1 MDQSGYLE
9 LLTDY
14 FPDKELELFRTGLVD
29 EVVFALLQMS
39 ELDAL
44 RALAFVLLDGD
55 ENKYHGL
62 LTDGNLVHH
71 LTGAPCDCDVEDDDL
86 QFYEQV
92 QMWLKTTKGD
102 G

>member
-1 MDQSGYLE
+1 MDEQQYLE
-9 LLTDY
+9 LLKDY
-14 FPDKELELFRTGLVD
+14 FPDDELELVRSGVVD
-29 EVVFALLQMS
+29 EVVYVLLQFS
-39 ELDAL
+39 SLDAL
-44 RALAFVLLDGD
+44 RALAFVLLSGD

-71 LTGAPCDCDVEDDDL
+71 LAGAPCDCDVEDDDL

-92 QMWLKTTKGD
+92 LAWLETTKGD